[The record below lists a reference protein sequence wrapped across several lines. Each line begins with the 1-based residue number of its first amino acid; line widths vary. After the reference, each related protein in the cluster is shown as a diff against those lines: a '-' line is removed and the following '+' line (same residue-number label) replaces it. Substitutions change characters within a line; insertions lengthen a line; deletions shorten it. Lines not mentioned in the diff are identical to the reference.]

1 MLNSLR
7 RLFSSRGD
15 VPGDGVDE
23 LRDNESHYSLSHQE
37 HPQWQNNRGPWLGID
52 TSQRSWFFPTKTL
65 GRSNMSTNIKS
76 VYEKVTSDRTAR
88 RNAWLTMLKQLAERL
103 PAASGLDRKQIEWK
117 GPDMRSGQKGQV
129 GALEEVVYWAD
140 QKDERAAVL
149 VKLTLNEPDAA
160 RGIEEDAVEV
170 LVCIVE
176 ERDGTAFF
184 QVKHKPIPGDRFDAA
199 VDEITRV
206 AAEEIRKKF
215 SR

>member
-1 MLNSLR
+1 M
-7 RLFSSRGD
+7 
-15 VPGDGVDE
+15 
-23 LRDNESHYSLSHQE
+23 
-37 HPQWQNNRGPWLGID
+37 
-52 TSQRSWFFPTKTL
+52 
-65 GRSNMSTNIKS
+65 GRMTTNIKA
-76 VYEKVTSDRTAR
+76 VYEKVIADRDAR
-88 RNAWLTMLKQLAERL
+88 RMTWLMMLAQIAERL

-117 GPDMRSGQKGQV
+117 GPDMRNGQKGQV
-129 GALEEVVYWAD
+129 GALEDVVYWAD

-149 VKLTLNEPDAA
+149 VKLTLNVPHAD
-160 RGIEEDAVEV
+160 RGVEEHAVEI

-184 QVKHKPIPGDRFDAA
+184 QIKHKPIPGDRFDAA